1 MVQLLEHYFA
11 EQSSAQTRHR
21 LMRRRSH
28 DEQRSWRYLDI
39 INRMID
45 KPGGRSHRVILL
57 GLFATLLQAK
67 GTVRLDRDARPLLL
81 IEDPETRLHPIMLSV
96 ARHLLNLLPLQRVT
110 TTNSGELL
118 SLTPVEQV
126 CRLVRESTRV
136 SAWRLGP
143 GGMNAEES
151 RRIAFHIRFNR
162 ASSLFARCWLLV
174 EGDGNTVI
182 NELARQCGHHF
193 DAEGVKVIEFA
204 QSGLKPLIKFARR
217 MGIQWHVLVDGDEA
231 GKNMP
236 RRYEV
241 CLITIASWSATI

>member
-96 ARHLLNLLPLQRVT
+96 AWHLLNLLPLQRVT

-143 GGMNAEES
+143 GGMNAEDGVS
-151 RRIAFHIRFNR
+151 PSIFASIAPHRSSPAVGCWWKGRRRPGLSTNWP
-162 ASSLFARCWLLV
+162 ASVAIIL
-174 EGDGNTVI
+174 
-182 NELARQCGHHF
+182 
-193 DAEGVKVIEFA
+193 
-204 QSGLKPLIKFARR
+204 
-217 MGIQWHVLVDGDEA
+217 
-231 GKNMP
+231 MP
-236 RRYEV
+236 R
-241 CLITIASWSATI
+241 A